1 VEILLPPAITA
12 ATESWNGTSWTEV
25 NDLNVGRDRI
35 FVAGVQTDGLAYGGR
50 LPPSPPAGVT
60 GNTEFWNGTSWTE
73 VNNMAT
79 ARFNNAS
86 AGTASSALAA
96 GGSTDPGG
104 TRTTATEEWTAP
116 AISS

>member
-1 VEILLPPAITA
+1 L
-12 ATESWNGTSWTEV
+12 
-25 NDLNVGRDRI
+25 
-35 FVAGVQTDGLAYGGR
+35 
-50 LPPSPPAGVT
+50 
-60 GNTEFWNGTSWTE
+60 TE

-104 TRTTATEEWTAP
+104 TRTTATEEWNAP
-116 AISS
+116 PISIKTFTTS